1 MMDTDVDVEVYRGA
15 TVDGDDGD
23 GGDDDG
29 DGGYS
34 VREDD
39 STEATRHDM
48 HALWLSKLDSYMPL
62 AALTALVFS
71 DTDGDSDTAPAM
83 PSGSAIPED
92 MQVLVRGHL
101 LMLRLFRLRQCTA
114 PFALRMVK
122 SKTDA
127 KDVREATDRIIRR
140 LQGVL
145 EVE

>member
-1 MMDTDVDVEVYRGA
+1 MDTDVDVEVQHGA
-15 TVDGDDGD
+15 TVDCDDGD

-39 STEATRHDM
+39 STEASSQDM
-48 HALWLSKLDSYMPL
+48 HALLLSKLDSYMPP

-71 DTDGDSDTAPAM
+71 DTAGDSDTAPAM
-83 PSGSAIPED
+83 PSGSAIPDD

-114 PFALRMVK
+114 PFALWMVK

-127 KDVREATDRIIRR
+127 EDVREATDRIIRR
-140 LQGVL
+140 LHGVL